1 MARILLICLG
11 GFLGTG
17 ARYGLNGLMSHR
29 FGETFPFGTLT
40 INILGSFVIGIVFI
54 ATGPDSRVLVSAD
67 VRQFIMIG
75 ILGGFTTFS
84 SFSLQTLT
92 LLREGDVGAAIANV
106 GLSVVVGL
114 LAAWAGETLAKGIWL
129 PR

>member
-1 MARILLICLG
+1 MI
-11 GFLGTG
+11 
-17 ARYGLNGLMSHR
+17 SHR

-40 INILGSFVIGIVFI
+40 VNVLGSFLIGVVFVV
-54 ATGPDSRVLVSAD
+54 TGPDSRILVSAD
-67 VRQFIMIG
+67 VRQFLTIG

-84 SFSLQTLT
+84 SFTVQTLT
-92 LLREGDVGAAIANV
+92 LLREGDLQAAIANV

-114 LAAWAGETLAKGIWL
+114 LAAWAGETVAKSMWL

>member
-1 MARILLICLG
+1 MTRILLICLG

-17 ARYGLNGLMSHR
+17 ARYGLNGWISHR
-29 FGETFPFGTLT
+29 FGETFPLGTLT
-40 INILGSFVIGIVFI
+40 INISGSFVIGIVFI

-67 VRQFIMIG
+67 VRQFLMIG
-75 ILGGFTTFS
+75 ILGGYTTFS

-92 LLREGDVGAAIANV
+92 LLRDGEMGAAIANV

-114 LAAWAGETLAKGIWL
+114 VAAWAGETVAKGIWL

>member
-1 MARILLICLG
+1 MTRILLICLG

-17 ARYGLNGLMSHR
+17 ARYGLNGWISHR
-29 FGETFPFGTLT
+29 FGETFPLGTLT
-40 INILGSFVIGIVFI
+40 INISGSFVIGIVFI

-67 VRQFIMIG
+67 VRQFLMIG
-75 ILGGFTTFS
+75 ILGGYTTFS

-92 LLREGDVGAAIANV
+92 LLRDGEVGAAIANV
-106 GLSVVVGL
+106 GLSVAVGL
-114 LAAWAGETLAKGIWL
+114 VAAWAGESVAKGVWL

>member
-1 MARILLICLG
+1 MKQFLLVCCG

-17 ARYGLNGLMSHR
+17 ARYALDGVISHR

-40 INILGSFVIGIVFI
+40 VNLLGCFLIGVVFVL
-54 ATGPDSRVLVSAD
+54 TGPDSRVLVSED
-67 VRQFIMIG
+67 VRQFLTIG

-84 SFSLQTLT
+84 SFTVQTLT
-92 LLREGDVGAAIANV
+92 LLREGDIQAAIANV

-114 LAAWAGETLAKGIWL
+114 LAAWAGETVAKGIWL